1 MNKHQL
7 ASTIWESANQMRS
20 KIEANEYKDFILG
33 FIFYKYL
40 SERELDLFRK
50 EKLSEAEIK
59 KVNEKDVKYAKH
71 VRETLGYFIA
81 YDNLFSTW
89 LAKGNDF
96 DVKDVRDALSDF
108 DQNIDEVYKKVF
120 EKIFNTLQTG
130 LSKLGETSGS
140 QTKAVKKLLKLI
152 KKIPMDGKQDYD
164 VLGFIYEYLISNF
177 AANAGKKAGEFYTP
191 HEVSVL
197 MSEIV
202 AEHLKDR
209 KQIKIYDPTSGSG
222 SLLINIGR
230 SAAKYISGDGK
241 IDYYAQELKE
251 NTFNLTRMNLVMRG
265 IKPANINVRNGDTL
279 EDDWP
284 FFEEN
289 KKETTYEL
297 VRVDAVVSNPPYS
310 QKWDPK
316 DKEFDPRY
324 KDFGVAPKAK
334 ADFAFLLHDLYHLE
348 DDGIM
353 TIVLPHGVLFRGG
366 EEAKIRENL
375 IEKNRI
381 DAIIGLPEN
390 IFFGTNIATIIMVLK
405 RNRPSSDV
413 LIIDA
418 SKGFIKATKNNKLR
432 ACDIKKI
439 VDAVKNRSVIEKYSV
454 LVSKE
459 TIRENE
465 YNLNIP
471 RYVDSTD
478 DPEKWDIRATMFG
491 GIPVSEV
498 DEFDEYWDAFPGL
511 REALFREASKGYLQ
525 PRTEDIKGTID
536 SFESV
541 EAYRVAF
548 TKAFD
553 GFYKKLQEDLIDG
566 VLDVVAEKEK
576 EKITEDIFGRI
587 DPIKLADRYAAYQ
600 VFAEYWDIISADIE
614 MLQTEGFEVI
624 TQVDPNMVIK
634 KNNKNDD
641 DDEVTEVQDGWKGH
655 ILPFELV
662 QERLM
667 PDEVEE
673 IRTLEERLSEIAGEY
688 TEIIDSL
695 EEDEKQGSF
704 LNDSN
709 DAFVT
714 KELKAACDEIL
725 QDVESNE
732 INALNKY
739 MVMPKKDQLAFI
751 KTCTDVDW
759 DVIEK
764 NKDGSCKKPS
774 LIGRIQQLKME
785 YEFPEDSFESKLL
798 SALRLSDE
806 ESTIKKDVKQK
817 KEALH
822 IKTKEVIEGLTE
834 DEALQIVEHKW
845 IVPLTNDLN
854 AISSTIVMEVISQ
867 IEYLS
872 DKYATTFHD
881 LQGEKR
887 NVRNSLV
894 DMVKMLRADEA
905 DAEGLK
911 EFELFL
917 EGGHDGKKK

>member
-40 SERELDLFRK
+40 SERELELFRK
-50 EKLSEAEIK
+50 EKLSDAEIK

-89 LAKGNDF
+89 LAMGNDF
-96 DVKDVRDALSDF
+96 DVKNVRDALSDF
-108 DQNIDEVYKKVF
+108 DQNIDDVYKKVF

-222 SLLINIGR
+222 SLLINIGK

-405 RNRPSSDV
+405 RNRPTSDV

-418 SKGFIKATKNNKLR
+418 SKGFEKSGKNNKLR
-432 ACDIKKI
+432 ASDIKKI
-439 VDAVKNRSVIEKYSV
+439 VDTVKYRTVIDKYSV
-454 LVSKE
+454 LVTKE
-459 TIRENE
+459 TIQENE
-465 YNLNIP
+465 YNLNIT
-471 RYVDSTD
+471 RYVDSAD

-498 DEFDEYWDAFPGL
+498 DAFEEYWEAFPGL
-511 REALFREASKGYLQ
+511 REALFEQASEGYLQ
-525 PRTEDIKGTID
+525 PRTDDIKGVID

-541 EAYRVAF
+541 QAYKAAF

-553 GFYKKLQEDLIDG
+553 GFYDTLQGDLIDG
-566 VLDVVAEKEK
+566 ILDVAAEQEK

-587 DPIKLADRYAAYQ
+587 DPVKLADRYVAYQ
-600 VFAEYWDIISADIE
+600 VFAKYWDIISADIE
-614 MLQTEGFEVI
+614 MLQTEGFQVI

-673 IRTLEERLSEIAGEY
+673 IRVLEERLSEIVGEY
-688 TEIIDSL
+688 TDIIDSL

-714 KELKAACDEIL
+714 KELKMACDEIL
-725 QDVESNE
+725 QDVESEE
-732 INALNKY
+732 INALNKC
-739 MVMPKKDQLAFI
+739 MTMSKKEQLAFI
-751 KTCTDVDW
+751 KTCTAVDW
-759 DVIEK
+759 DKIDK

-774 LIGRIQQLKME
+774 LTGRIQQLKME
-785 YEFPEDSFESKLL
+785 YEFPEDSYESKLL

-806 ESTIKKDVKQK
+806 ESAIKKDVKQK

-822 IKTKEVIEGLTE
+822 IKTKEIIEGLSE
-834 DEALQIVEHKW
+834 DEALQIVEQKW
-845 IVPLTNDLN
+845 IAPLVKDID
-854 AISSTIVMEVISQ
+854 AISGTIIQEVINAV
-867 IEYLS
+867 EYIS
-872 DKYATTFHD
+872 NKYATTMHD
-881 LQGEKR
+881 IQSEK
-887 NVRNSLV
+887 NSVRSSLV
-894 DMVKMLRADEA
+894 EMISKINASGADK
-905 DAEGLK
+905 EGLD
-911 EFELFL
+911 EFRLVL
-917 EGGHDGKKK
+917 GGLNE

>member
-40 SERELDLFRK
+40 SERELELFRK
-50 EKLSEAEIK
+50 EKLSEEEIK
-59 KVNEKDVKYAKH
+59 KVDEKDVKYAKH

-222 SLLINIGR
+222 SLLINIGK

-405 RNRPSSDV
+405 RNRPTSDV

-418 SKGFIKATKNNKLR
+418 SKGFEKSGKNNKLR
-432 ACDIKKI
+432 ASDIKKI
-439 VDAVKNRSVIEKYSV
+439 VDTVKYRTVIEKYSA

-459 TIRENE
+459 TIQENE
-465 YNLNIP
+465 YNLNIT
-471 RYVDSTD
+471 RYVDSAD

-491 GIPVSEV
+491 GIPESEV
-498 DEFDEYWDAFPGL
+498 DAFEEYWEAFPGL
-511 REALFREASKGYLQ
+511 REALFEKASEGCLQ
-525 PRTEDIKGTID
+525 PRTDDIKGTID
-536 SFESV
+536 SFGSV
-541 EAYRVAF
+541 EAYRTAF

-553 GFYKKLQEDLIDG
+553 GFYDTLQGDLIDG
-566 VLDVVAEKEK
+566 VLDVVAEQEK
-576 EKITEDIFGRI
+576 EKITEDIFSRI
-587 DPIKLADRYAAYQ
+587 DPVKLADRYVAYQ
-600 VFAEYWDIISADIE
+600 VFAKYWDIISADIE
-614 MLQTEGFEVI
+614 MLQTEGFQVI
-624 TQVDPNMVIK
+624 TQVDPNIVIK

-641 DDEVTEVQDGWKGH
+641 DDELTEVQDGWKGH

-673 IRTLEERLSEIAGEY
+673 IRTMEDRLSEIAGAY

-695 EEDEKQGSF
+695 DEDEKQGSF

-709 DAFVT
+709 DAFVS

-725 QDVESNE
+725 QEVESDE
-732 INALNKY
+732 INALTKY
-739 MVMPKKDQLAFI
+739 MSLSKKEALAFMES
-751 KTCTDVDW
+751 CSDVDW
-759 DVIEK
+759 DQIEK
-764 NKDGSCKKPS
+764 NKDGRCKKPS
-774 LIGRIQQLKME
+774 LTSRIQQLKME
-785 YEFPEDSFESKLL
+785 YEFPEDSFEGKLL
-798 SALRLSDE
+798 SALKLMDE
-806 ESTIKKDVKQK
+806 ESTIKKDVKRRT
-817 KEALH
+817 EEIHL
-822 IKTKEVIEGLTE
+822 KTKEVIEGLTE
-834 DEALQIVEHKW
+834 DKALQIVEYKW
-845 IVPLTNDLN
+845 IKPLVSDLDK
-854 AISSTIVMEVISQ
+854 ISSEIVLEVISKL
-867 IEYLS
+867 EYLTR
-872 DKYATTFHD
+872 KYATTMHD
-881 LQGEKR
+881 IQHEKR
-887 NVRNSLV
+887 LVRGSLV
-894 DMVKMLRADEA
+894 EMVGMLKAKGADQ
-905 DAEGLK
+905 EGLK
-911 EFELFL
+911 EFGLIL
-917 EGGHDGKKK
+917 GGQVQ